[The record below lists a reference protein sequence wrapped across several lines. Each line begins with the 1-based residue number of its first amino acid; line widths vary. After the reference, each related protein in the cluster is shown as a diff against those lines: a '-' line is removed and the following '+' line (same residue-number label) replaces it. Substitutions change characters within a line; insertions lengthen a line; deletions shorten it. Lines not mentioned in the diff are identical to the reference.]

1 MIKGG
6 IMFNNVKSVIIGKP
20 LKNEALAGEKLGV
33 LWGLPILSSDAIS
46 SVAYAGQAILA
57 VLVPVIGVLA
67 FTNMVYIAGAIIC
80 LLILLMLSYRQTI
93 ESYPNG
99 GGAYIVAKDN
109 IGIMAGVVAGA
120 ALSVDYVLTVAV
132 SVSSGV
138 EQITSGFAGLKP
150 YTIPIC
156 VGVVL
161 IITLGNLRGVRESSK
176 LFGIP
181 SYAFI
186 IAILSMLVF
195 GFAKLGS
202 GYVPP
207 TPTLKA
213 LADPVIII
221 LMLRAFANGC
231 TALTGIEAVSN
242 SIPNFKDPATK
253 HAKTVLLYLA
263 IIVLVLFGGTTI
275 LSSQFHIIYNPGSAL
290 YNKAIIVQLAYQVFG
305 NNFMYYYVIF
315 TTFIIL
321 ILAANTAYSGFPLLV
336 SIMAKEGYAPKQF
349 TMRGDRLS
357 YSTGIIALS
366 VIATLLIVIFKA
378 DVTLLLG
385 LYAIGVFISF
395 TLSQSGMFLKWFRG
409 REKNWIPK
417 AALNG
422 FGAFVTFI
430 VVIIIAVFK
439 FTEGAWIVVLVIPGL
454 VYLMLKVKKHYTS
467 VSEQLRLTPDEL
479 RAIDL
484 SPANYVNRVIVP
496 VESINK
502 ASVRALRYAKTISD
516 NIVAFNVS
524 IDEESGRKIKEKYS
538 LLNTDIP
545 LIIKYSP
552 YRRVLEPLLKFIE
565 STEYT
570 YKKGDMI
577 TVILPQFAVKTWW
590 NKILHNHTR
599 LFIERELIKHK
610 HIVVATMPLQLK
622 KDDLKPIK
630 RVDI

>member
-1 MIKGG
+1 
-6 IMFNNVKSVIIGKP
+6 MFNNVKSVIIGKP

-138 EQITSGFAGLKP
+138 EQITSGFIGLKP

-395 TLSQSGMFLKWFRG
+395 TLSQSGMFLKWLRG

-430 VVIIIAVFK
+430 VVIIIAIFK

-484 SPANYVNRVIVP
+484 SPGNYVNRVIVP

-630 RVDI
+630 RIDI

>member
-1 MIKGG
+1 MLNKL
-6 IMFNNVKSVIIGKP
+6 KSFIIGKP
-20 LKNEALAGEKLGV
+20 LKNEAIAGEKLGV

-46 SVAYAGQAILA
+46 SVAYAVQAILV
-57 VLVPVIGVLA
+57 VLVTAGSLHAA
-67 FTNMVYIAGAIIC
+67 FTNMIYISGAIIG

-93 ESYPNG
+93 EAYPNG

-109 IGIMAGVVAGA
+109 ISVMAGVVAGA
-120 ALSVDYVLTVAV
+120 ALTVDYVLTVAV

-138 EQITSGFAGLKP
+138 EQITSGFEGLKT

-156 VGVVL
+156 VAVVL
-161 IITLGNLRGVRESSK
+161 IIMLGNLRGVRESSK

-186 IAILSMLVF
+186 IGILSMIVF
-195 GFAKLGS
+195 GFMKLGN
-202 GYVPP
+202 GYTAPMP
-207 TPTLKA
+207 TVSSIGNP
-213 LADPVIII
+213 IFII
-221 LMLRAFANGC
+221 LMLRAFSNGC
-231 TALTGIEAVSN
+231 TALTGVEAVSN
-242 SIPNFKDPATK
+242 SIPNFKEPATK
-253 HAKTVLLYLA
+253 NAKKVLLFLA
-263 IIVLVLFGGTTI
+263 IIVLVLFGGTT
-275 LSSQFHIIYNPGSAL
+275 LLASQFHIIYDATNPL
-290 YNKAIIVQLAYQVFG
+290 YNQAVIVQLANQVFG
-305 NNFMYYYVIF
+305 NGFMYYYIIF

-366 VIATLLIVIFKA
+366 IIAALLIVIFKA
-378 DVTLLLG
+378 NVTSLLG

-409 REKNWIPK
+409 RGKNWLPK
-417 AALNG
+417 ALLNG

-439 FTEGAWIVVLVIPGL
+439 FTEGAWIVVIVIPAL
-454 VYLMLKVKKHYTS
+454 VLLMLKVKSHYVS
-467 VSEQLRLTPDEL
+467 VSEQLRLTPEEL
-479 RAIDL
+479 IAIDL
-484 SPANYVNRVIVP
+484 SPGNYINRVIVP
-496 VESINK
+496 IESINK

-516 NIVAFNVS
+516 NIIAFNVS

-538 LLNTDIP
+538 LLDTDIP

-552 YRRVLEPLLKFIE
+552 FRKVIEPLMKFIE
-565 STEYT
+565 STEFT

-590 NKILHNHTR
+590 SKILHNHTR
-599 LFIERELIKHK
+599 LFIERELMKHK
-610 HIVVATMPLQLK
+610 HIVVASMPLQLK
-622 KDDLKPIK
+622 KGDLKSGK
-630 RVDI
+630 THKL

>member
-1 MIKGG
+1 
-6 IMFNNVKSVIIGKP
+6 MFNNVKSVIIGKP